1 MRVGSEWDAAP
12 ERAPPPTMALPRAL
26 LPPALFALAPFL
38 VALAPH
44 APAQGITPGPLAP
57 AFPAERVGAPVPGG
71 RFVNFETPQVHPIE
85 VASVAGRDYVLVC
98 NTPDNSVE
106 IHQAAPPHAF
116 VQRVPVG
123 LGPVSVRW
131 SAALQRFYVCNFD
144 GDSISVVRLQ
154 PFGNSVHAV
163 LERTTSEG
171 VGDEPA
177 DIAFDP
183 THTVAAVTLSSS
195 SALVRLDPLTLAPL
209 GAPQRLQLDGAALGF
224 ARDLA
229 VKMPRA
235 LAWLPDGRLFVAN
248 LRAGSPRPGG
258 GAQVDLGLYR
268 DDPYR
273 VPAGPDPIGGLGST
287 VHAFAFSPDRELVFV
302 VGTRARN
309 HDAAGVAAVS
319 QLPTGFVQSWLTV
332 IEVTP
337 GGDPTV
343 RPEAVAGGPTPHA
356 LPSIDLNR
364 DYASPGIVPVRSDEA
379 LAQPTDVLVLRG
391 PGGSV
396 GRIALTAFHSDRV
409 ALLRPDAGLPGGYEI
424 RRVDVP
430 PLAHGGYTTSGPR
443 GLAYSARES
452 LLFVHGRLDNSLAVI
467 DVASATLLARLPLR
481 NDPTPPEIRA
491 GRQFLYGAR
500 FSIDVS
506 QTPPTGGFVSCASCH
521 IDARTD
527 GLPWDLGDLASSNS
541 LPEGFHDPD
550 PLGFVTVVNAMP
562 SQKGPLVT
570 QTLQGLLNSRV
581 NEDFEFAVTNA
592 PYHWR
597 GDKADFTDFN
607 EAFVNLQRMRDI
619 GGPGDPKGLTDEE
632 MIAYR
637 RFVNTIQHP
646 PNPEQHLERITPGA
660 LGADPNDPSQASG
673 AKLGMQLF
681 HNVQSG
687 GARSCVQCHTLPE
700 GSSNTATDDF
710 LVHPTLA
717 GGPGVRHPFES
728 AGLRGIAQR
737 EMVLHEDFSRV
748 ITAITADSGLL
759 HPGDPTLLN
768 SSSINNFVTATFRSF
783 MPDPVAPTQ
792 IRAVVEFVRQ
802 LDTGTAPVV
811 GRAYTV
817 DPSLAPLDSG
827 TNRERFELFEGQVA
841 EANCGLAVHARSG
854 GVERGFWYD
863 LLANPPAYR
872 EEGTANLLS
881 RAQILA
887 LAFGPDAV
895 VIAQATPLGNERR
908 IAALSGVATPLTGA
922 AAPSAIVL
930 EAMAPNSAYV
940 DVPRFTGNLL
950 PNALPYSSVWSLRR
964 LQDSVIGQFG
974 VPGPR
979 HEPPRRFRI
988 SGEHLRPGAR
998 LALGIAA
1005 GNAPTQGP
1013 LEILVAE
1020 LYPTERFVEGR
1031 RIWETEVELDAAQT
1045 YALLNGGHWAPSV
1058 TDVLLRRT
1066 TSPTLQPLAWNH
1078 YWVAVSNEDGTFGA
1092 APSWQPLTI
1101 RDSR

>member
-1 MRVGSEWDAAP
+1 MSALLRSLALTLSVLAGGTSAQTSSGSA
-12 ERAPPPTMALPRAL
+12 
-26 LPPALFALAPFL
+26 LPPA
-38 VALAPH
+38 
-44 APAQGITPGPLAP
+44 
-57 AFPAERVGAPVPGG
+57 FPQERVGAPVPGG

-106 IHQAAPPHAF
+106 IYEAAPPHAF

-131 SAALQRFYVCNFD
+131 SAALGRFYVCNFD
-144 GDSISVVRLQ
+144 GDSISLVRLQ
-154 PFGNSVHAV
+154 PFGGTAHAV
-163 LERTTSEG
+163 LERTSSEG
-171 VGDEPA
+171 IGDEPA
-177 DIAFDP
+177 DIALDP
-183 THTVAAVTLSSS
+183 TGAVAAVTLSSS
-195 SALVRLDPLTLAPL
+195 SAVAFLDPLTLAPL
-209 GAPQRLQLDGAALGF
+209 GAPRRLLLDGAALGF
-224 ARDLA
+224 PRDLA

-235 LAWLPDGRLFVAN
+235 LAWLPDGRFFVAN

-258 GAQVDLGLYR
+258 GARVDLGLFR

-273 VPAGPDPIGGLGST
+273 VPAGPDSIGGLGST

-302 VGTRARN
+302 VGTKARN

-332 IEVTP
+332 VEAP
-337 GGDPTV
+337 RGGDLAL
-343 RPEAVAGGPTPHA
+343 RPEALAGGPNPGA

-364 DYASPGIVPVRSDEA
+364 EYSAAGMVPVRSDQA
-379 LAQPTDVLVLRG
+379 LSQPTDVLVLRG

-396 GRIALTAFHSDRV
+396 GRIAIAAFHSDRV
-409 ALLRPDAGLPGGYEI
+409 ALLRPDTAVPGGYEI
-424 RRVDVP
+424 RRVDIP

-443 GLAYSARES
+443 GLAYSAREE
-452 LLFVHGRLDNSLAVI
+452 LLFAHGRLDNSLAVI
-467 DVASATLLARLPLR
+467 DVASATLRARIPLR
-481 NDPTPPEIRA
+481 NDPTPPEIRL

-506 QTPPTGGFVSCASCH
+506 QSPPTGGFVSCASCH
-521 IDARTD
+521 VDARTD
-527 GLPWDLGDLASSNS
+527 GLPWDLGDMSSSNS

-581 NEDFEFAVTNA
+581 NEPFEFAVTNA

-646 PNPEQHLERITPGA
+646 PNPEQHVERITPGA
-660 LGADPNDPSQASG
+660 LGPNPNDPSQASG
-673 AKLGMQLF
+673 AKLGLQLF

-717 GGPGVRHPFES
+717 GGPGVRHPFET

-748 ITAITADSGLL
+748 VTAITADSGLL

-768 SSSINNFVTATFRSF
+768 SSSVNNFVTATFRSF
-783 MPDPVAPTQ
+783 MPDPVSPTQ
-792 IRAVVEFVRQ
+792 IRALVEFVRQ
-802 LDTGTAPVV
+802 LDSGTAPVV

-817 DPSLAPLDSG
+817 DPTLTPLDSG
-827 TNRERFELFEGQVA
+827 LNRARFELFEGQVA
-841 EANCGLAVHARSG
+841 EANCGLAVRARSG
-854 GVERGFWYD
+854 AIERGFWYD
-863 LLANPPAYR
+863 LTASPPAYR
-872 EEGTANLLS
+872 EEGTANLLT
-881 RAQILA
+881 RAQVLA
-887 LAFGPDAV
+887 LALGPDDLV
-895 VIAQATPLGNERR
+895 MAQATPLGSERR
-908 IAALSGVATPLTGA
+908 IAAISGVAAPLTGPS
-922 AAPSAIVL
+922 APSAIVL

-940 DVPRFTGNLL
+940 DVARFTGNLL
-950 PNALPYSSVWSLRR
+950 PNAQPFSSVWALRR
-964 LQDSVIGQFG
+964 LQQAVIGHFG
-974 VPGPR
+974 VPAPR
-979 HEPPRRFRI
+979 HEPPRRLRV
-988 SGEHLRPGAR
+988 SGEHIRPGAR
-998 LALGIAA
+998 LALGFAA
-1005 GNAPTQGP
+1005 GSAPAQAP

-1020 LYPTERFVEGR
+1020 LYPTQRFVDGR

-1045 YALLNGGHWAPSV
+1045 YALLNGGYWAPSV
-1058 TDVLLRRT
+1058 IDVLLRRT
-1066 TSPTLQPLAWNH
+1066 SSPTLDPLAWNR
-1078 YWVAVSNEDGTFGA
+1078 YWVAVSNEDGSFGA
-1092 APSWQPLTI
+1092 APTWQPLTI
-1101 RDSR
+1101 RDGR